1 MDEKIR
7 ISQVLERIEV
17 ELKDYVTKE
26 IEAKATRSGHSNPIY
41 RKMATFHNEKI
52 GDKFSIKDLLR

>member
-1 MDEKIR
+1 MDEKKR
-7 ISQVLERIEV
+7 ISQVLERIET
-17 ELKDYVTKE
+17 ELNDYVTKE
-26 IEAKATRSGHSNPIY
+26 IESRAMRSGHSNPMY